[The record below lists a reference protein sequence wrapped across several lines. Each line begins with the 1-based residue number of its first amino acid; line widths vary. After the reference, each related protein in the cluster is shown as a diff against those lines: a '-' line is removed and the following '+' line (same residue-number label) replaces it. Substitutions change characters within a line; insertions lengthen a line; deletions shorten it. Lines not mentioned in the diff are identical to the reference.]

1 MLSPDDMEGDSI
13 GPLDALLAYSS
24 TEPSGIA
31 DGAPHEPALRM
42 RLCRR
47 P

>member
-1 MLSPDDMEGDSI
+1 MLSPEDMDGDSI
-13 GPLDALLAYSS
+13 GPLEALLAYSS
-24 TEPSGIA
+24 TEPSGTEE
-31 DGAPHEPALRM
+31 GAPLDPALRT